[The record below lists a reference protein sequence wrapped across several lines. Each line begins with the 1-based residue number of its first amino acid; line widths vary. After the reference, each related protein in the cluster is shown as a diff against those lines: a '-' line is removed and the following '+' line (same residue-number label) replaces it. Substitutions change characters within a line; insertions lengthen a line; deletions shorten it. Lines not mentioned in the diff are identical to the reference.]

1 MDYVYIGLWEGYPV
15 YLCHSEYEAK
25 QMRGEAI
32 FMASTKEQRD
42 YYRMYMMGQGVGWC
56 KKDNKEVVQFEIP
69 TSVKLDLA
77 LEREKKK
84 KEKELVPEDFVKEVK
99 IEGVAAA
106 RKKEKAILNS
116 SDFWSNIEKSIKET
130 LASVGGNLE

>member
-1 MDYVYIGLWEGYPV
+1 MDYSYIGLWEGYPV
-15 YLCHSEYEAK
+15 YLCQSEYEAR

-69 TSVKLDLA
+69 KTAKIA
-77 LEREKKK
+77 LNFEREKRL
-84 KEKELVPEDFVKEVK
+84 KEKEKEVVPEDFVKEVK
-99 IEGVAAA
+99 VEGEVAAH
-106 RKKEKAILNS
+106 KKEKAVPNS

-130 LASVGGNLE
+130 LASVGRE